1 MMQTINLELITKDIQ
16 SVGAY
21 GDIKELAAYCGL
33 NYLQCRL
40 SGEWQHGWIPLERNF
55 HPEWVIGSSGESRLH
70 RTKQT
75 YFVARLDQSEF
86 LSECGYLKV
95 RAIGHPYIYT
105 RKKNYTRRKNS
116 LLIMPSH
123 STVESTAG
131 RDESIASYLKYVSSI
146 RHQFNEV
153 CACVYHADMDY
164 YAHQFNSLNIKV
176 IEGSHESDQNSYLRM
191 LSLGSQFEY
200 MTTNYFGSQVAYFSY
215 VGCKVSVAG
224 PKPEI
229 TVEWLKS
236 LQFYQNAPF
245 CLNSFDYLNN
255 IVESSYSCFLVRPW
269 EAVARVEWAQKQLGE
284 KYKLDAIDCIEILSH
299 KLQTQRSKAG
309 SLAKSF
315 IKKILPVKARIVI
328 QRVLSLPKKLISL
341 QNPLLRQSLS
351 IETHLTTDEL
361 LCLASF
367 SKSLHQNAIGAEIG
381 SYLGASAAA
390 TCAGFSD
397 ASIKLYCIDTW
408 MNNAMA
414 YTDDELE
421 NPGLQEQD
429 TFDAF
434 RQNISMCSGFIVPLR
449 GWSHDVFPAIME
461 MGLHIDWLFIDG
473 DHSYEGVKR
482 DWDTYSSILNI
493 GAIIVF
499 HDTGWAEGVNQII
512 LESVIDFCI
521 LEAALP
527 NMIVFRFL
535 GSPYWQNSD
544 CCKGMI
550 GT

>member
-1 MMQTINLELITKDIQ
+1 MQDNNFELITKDIQ

-33 NYLQCRL
+33 DYLQFRL
-40 SGEWQHGWIPLERNF
+40 SGEWQHGWIPPERNF
-55 HPEWVIGSSGESRLH
+55 HPESVIGSSGESRLH
-70 RTKQT
+70 RTKQS

-86 LSECGYLKV
+86 LSKCGYLKV

-105 RKKNYTRRKNS
+105 RKKIYTRRKNS

-123 STVESTAG
+123 STIESTAG
-131 RDESIASYLKYVSSI
+131 RDESLATYLQYISSF
-146 RHQFNEV
+146 RDQFDEV
-153 CACVYHADMDY
+153 YACVHSADMDSY
-164 YAHQFNSLNIKV
+164 IHEFNSLNIKV

-191 LSLGSQFEY
+191 RSLGSQFEY

-224 PKPEI
+224 PKPNI
-229 TVEWLKS
+229 PVESLKS

-245 CLNSFDYLNN
+245 CVNSTDYVNN
-255 IVESSYSCFLVRPW
+255 LIEKAYSCFLVSPW
-269 EAVARVEWAQKQLGE
+269 EAVTKVEWAQEQLGE
-284 KYKLDAIDCIEILSH
+284 KYKLDAIDCIEILSP
-299 KLQTQRSKAG
+299 KLQTQRSKTG

-315 IKKILPVKARIVI
+315 LKKVLPVKAKIVA
-328 QRVLSLPKKLISL
+328 QRVLSLPKKTISPH
-341 QNPLLRQSLS
+341 NPLLRQSLS

-367 SKSLHQNAIGAEIG
+367 SKSLHQNVIGAEIG

-397 ASIKLYCIDTW
+397 PSIKLYCIDTW

-421 NPGLQEQD
+421 NPDLQEQD
-429 TFDAF
+429 TFNAF
-434 RQNISMCSGFIVPLR
+434 RQNISMCSGSIIPLR
-449 GWSHDVFPAIME
+449 GWSHDVFPVIKE
-461 MGLHIDWLFIDG
+461 MGLQLDWLFIDG

-482 DWDTYSSILNI
+482 DWDLYSSILNV
-493 GAIIVF
+493 GAIVIF

-512 LESVIDFCI
+512 LESVIDCCI

-527 NMIVFRFL
+527 NMKVFRNL

-544 CCKGMI
+544 YCKGMI
-550 GT
+550 GA